1 MPETIL
7 VVDDDPD
14 IARFVEVNLRSAG
27 YDVSVAADGE
37 EALDKAAG
45 LRPDLVLLDVMMPR
59 IDGFEVAQRL
69 RKNPQTSNTSIIM
82 LTAKALSADKVTGLQ
97 SGADDYII
105 KPFDP
110 IELLARVKQ
119 DPDLCHIPV
128 IVLTSSTRES
138 DVRTCYGLHASCYL
152 NKPGEF
158 RQLAAMMKAIHDF
171 WLLLVELPGRA

>member
-1 MPETIL
+1 MTLRRPRTGQPVSIL
-7 VVDDDPD
+7 LVDDNP
-14 IARFVEVNLRSAG
+14 G
-27 YDVSVAADGE
+27 DVRLTRKALDDWSVPVQLTVATDGE
-37 EALDKAAG
+37 EALRV
-45 LRPDLVLLDVMMPR
+45 LRASDDGHRPPDLILLDLNLPK
-59 IDGFEVAQRL
+59 IDGR
-69 RKNPQTSNTSIIM
+69 
-82 LTAKALSADKVTGLQ
+82 
-97 SGADDYII
+97 
-105 KPFDP
+105 
-110 IELLARVKQ
+110 ELLARVKQ

>member
-1 MPETIL
+1 MQAMGLIGTTAVAEPL
-7 VVDDDPD
+7 VLERGAPQGTKV
-14 IARFVEVNLRSAG
+14 IVLGAGMAGLSAAYELGKAG
-27 YDVSVAADGE
+27 YDCVEFFAPYREDPMHQFELS
-37 EALDKAAG
+37 
-45 LRPDLVLLDVMMPR
+45 PR
-59 IDGFEVAQRL
+59 
-69 RKNPQTSNTSIIM
+69 
-82 LTAKALSADKVTGLQ
+82 
-97 SGADDYII
+97 
-105 KPFDP
+105 
-110 IELLARVKQ
+110 ELLARVKQ